1 MGSFG
6 DAGAAD
12 LGFESDISLVMNQ
25 FEWVGFFMESGK
37 AEMGHTHTQHICSL
51 IYKLNAN

>member
-37 AEMGHTHTQHICSL
+37 AEMGHTHTHTTHHTH
-51 IYKLNAN
+51 AH